1 MWVSDIQSKHRIIV
15 PFQDYIT
22 VSRGEKIQ
30 IEFSMKPN
38 GKNKRD
44 LDMNLK
50 VDHDGAVASLH
61 ENNEYKMRWISFVM
75 KMTLHDSYTV
85 THVDITLGL
94 FWKLPI
100 DLHSTLKISYGFHYL
115 WLR

>member
-1 MWVSDIQSKHRIIV
+1 M
-15 PFQDYIT
+15 
-22 VSRGEKIQ
+22 SRGEKIQ

-61 ENNEYKMRWISFVM
+61 ENNEYKMR
-75 KMTLHDSYTV
+75 
-85 THVDITLGL
+85 
-94 FWKLPI
+94 
-100 DLHSTLKISYGFHYL
+100 
-115 WLR
+115 

>member
-1 MWVSDIQSKHRIIV
+1 MYVSDAHSKRRPITY
-15 PFQDYIT
+15 FQDYIT
-22 VSRGEKIQ
+22 VSRGEKIK

-61 ENNEYKMRWISFVM
+61 ENNEYKMR
-75 KMTLHDSYTV
+75 
-85 THVDITLGL
+85 
-94 FWKLPI
+94 
-100 DLHSTLKISYGFHYL
+100 
-115 WLR
+115 

>member
-1 MWVSDIQSKHRIIV
+1 M
-15 PFQDYIT
+15 
-22 VSRGEKIQ
+22 SRGEKIK

-61 ENNEYKMRWISFVM
+61 ENNEYKMR
-75 KMTLHDSYTV
+75 
-85 THVDITLGL
+85 
-94 FWKLPI
+94 
-100 DLHSTLKISYGFHYL
+100 
-115 WLR
+115 